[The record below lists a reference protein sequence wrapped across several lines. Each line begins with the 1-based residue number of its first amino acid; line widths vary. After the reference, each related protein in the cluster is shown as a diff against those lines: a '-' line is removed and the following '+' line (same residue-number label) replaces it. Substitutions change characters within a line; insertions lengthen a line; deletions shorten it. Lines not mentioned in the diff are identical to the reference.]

1 MKLTAKKL
9 VLTSAAILIMT
20 IISACGGNE
29 PEPTTAATTAETTA
43 DAVSGA
49 TEKTEESPAE
59 ESETAAK

>member
-1 MKLTAKKL
+1 VKLTAKKL
-9 VLTSAAILIMT
+9 VLTSAAILTMT
-20 IISACGGNE
+20 IISACGGSE
-29 PEPTTAATTAETTA
+29 PEPATAATTAETTA